1 MPHVQTI
8 LAHRALSATQGKIIV
23 SPYCRV
29 STDKNDQANSYASQI
44 SYFSEYVNRQ
54 ENWELGQVYADEGLS
69 GTSVKKRKQFN
80 RMIEDAMH
88 GKINLIITKEVS
100 RFARNT
106 VDTLTYTRKLKER
119 GVGVFFVSD
128 NINTMDADGELRLT
142 IMASLAQEE
151 SRKTSERVKWGQ
163 RRQMEKGVVFGR
175 DLLGYTV
182 KEGKLSVNECEA
194 EIVKLIYHKYLVE
207 GKGTRVISRELY
219 EAGIKSKRVKEFS
232 NTMILKVLKNE
243 KYVGDL
249 LQKKTFTP
257 DYLTQS
263 KKANKGQED
272 KIYIRDNHEPI
283 IERNIWDSVQ
293 RELER
298 RSPPLEQ
305 KQRHTNRY
313 WCSGKL
319 FCECGQRFISKT
331 RKLKGGKHKAWRCL
345 EAVNNGSE
353 KIGKFGESIGC
364 DSGSVNDRTLLVCVA
379 NAVKYVQGNTR
390 AIINEMLYEF
400 SQIQSENKPTD
411 TSQIESKIA
420 IVQDKKLKSI
430 DLMLEGIISKE
441 ALKARQAEYEIER
454 EQLVSRLRDIQIKN
468 SQLSTQTNN
477 LDTYKTALNEILK
490 FTTDTDL
497 LYRELLDKITILKDK
512 TLIIH
517 LNALPY
523 GIKIEYKTT
532 GKNNSFTANIHSLEL
547 VNLPA

>member
-1 MPHVQTI
+1 VQTI
-8 LAHRALSATQGKIIV
+8 YAHRGLNAHHPSKIIV

-44 SYFSEYVNRQ
+44 SYFSEYINRQ

-80 RMIEDAMH
+80 RMIEDALN

-182 KEGKLSVNECEA
+182 KGGKLFVNEQEA
-194 EIVKLIYHKYLVE
+194 LIIQQIYNKYTIE
-207 GKGTRVISRELY
+207 GKGTWVIARELY

-263 KKANKGQED
+263 KKVNKGQED

-283 IERNIWDSVQ
+283 IERWLWDKTQ
-293 RELER
+293 QELER

-305 KQRHTNRY
+305 KQRYSNRY
-313 WCSGKL
+313 WCSGKVR
-319 FCECGQRFISKT
+319 CECGQRYVSRTKA
-331 RKLKGGKHKAWRCL
+331 LLGGVMHKAWRCL
-345 EAVNNGSE
+345 SAANHGTE
-353 KIGKFGESIGC
+353 KLGVFGEQVGCNSASI
-364 DSGSVNDRTLLVCVA
+364 NDKSLLA
-379 NAVKYVQGNTR
+379 LMSESINFVQQNK
-390 AIINEMLYEF
+390 
-400 SQIQSENKPTD
+400 QSITKEILRE
-411 TSQIESKIA
+411 IES
-420 IVQDKKLKSI
+420 VQENAKPVDTTHHKQRLEELQNKKTKAI
-430 DLMLEGIISKE
+430 DLMLDGIITKQDLKIQAQGYDKE
-441 ALKARQAEYEIER
+441 IAHIATQLEKVEAQNNKARQQTLDLSAYESQIENIMQFGQ
-454 EQLVSRLRDIQIKN
+454 EN
-468 SQLSTQTNN
+468 
-477 LDTYKTALNEILK
+477 
-490 FTTDTDL
+490 DL
-497 LYRELLDKITILKDK
+497 LYRELLDKIVIHKDK
-512 TLIIH
+512 SITIY
-517 LNALPY
+517 LNNLAK
-523 GIKIEYKTT
+523 GIKIEYITT
-532 GKNNSFTANIHSLEL
+532 GKKDTFKVAIQSLEM
-547 VNLPA
+547 VS